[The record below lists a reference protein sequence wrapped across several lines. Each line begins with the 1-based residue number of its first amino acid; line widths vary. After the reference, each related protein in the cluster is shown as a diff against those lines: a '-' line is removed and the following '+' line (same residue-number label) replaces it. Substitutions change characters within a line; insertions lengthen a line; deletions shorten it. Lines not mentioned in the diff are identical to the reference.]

1 MYILKSLKT
10 YHFTSLVSQ
19 HIFHGVRSVFKK
31 PDTHYKVF
39 MPSVGLLNDVVPLLL
54 QRNKSFESTKQLME
68 DVVQS
73 LETPYD
79 GLVPDGVYLFS
90 SGNDE
95 IESAVVGVA
104 DDDLA

>member
-1 MYILKSLKT
+1 MSWSSYFYKEIKVSSRQNILWKL
-10 YHFTSLVSQ
+10 
-19 HIFHGVRSVFKK
+19 
-31 PDTHYKVF
+31 
-39 MPSVGLLNDVVPLLL
+39 
-54 QRNKSFESTKQLME
+54 
-68 DVVQS
+68 

>member
-1 MYILKSLKT
+1 
-10 YHFTSLVSQ
+10 
-19 HIFHGVRSVFKK
+19 
-31 PDTHYKVF
+31 
-39 MPSVGLLNDVVPLLL
+39 MPSVGLLNVVVPLLL

-79 GLVPDGVYLFS
+79 GLVPDSVYLFS